1 MEPAC
6 KENGVRGEDVQ
17 SNPGIE
23 KKYKQKPRMKS
34 DGSCF
39 EEEAAGF
46 VLVLLAGRNE
56 TQQEWGF
63 TLEEQRLESGQVAES
78 CQAQVTG

>member
-17 SNPGIE
+17 GNPGIE
-23 KKYKQKPRMKS
+23 KKHKQKPQMKS

-39 EEEAAGF
+39 EEEAAD
-46 VLVLLAGRNE
+46 
-56 TQQEWGF
+56 
-63 TLEEQRLESGQVAES
+63 
-78 CQAQVTG
+78 